1 MIQQQRN
8 SYAREGGE
16 AYHYAYHFAQDQ
28 NSAAILI
35 LNCGK
40 PDQQIHNNLIQKISL
55 AKLSFFTLDLLE
67 QELNNIDTVSEIA
80 QHLDDFVMYLEV
92 TYAIKQEQLI
102 VVAEG
107 LSALVTLAW
116 VHDYAPLIKSMILL
130 SPTLLAK
137 QSHVP
142 QDTLLLFD
150 HGVKNYAPSLR
161 TDFVYTSKRIM
172 ADATAIYTSVR
183 LITYTQTPK
192 PERLLQEKL
201 FNELSSSDKH
211 ISIVNLEITD
221 IVIDTVLS
229 FVDEVKNRITQS
241 HWPEL
246 LSAHKQG
253 KTKDELVRYTTPE
266 TDPVKKIRWFFSRIV
281 LRQIGKRFSKG
292 VKIGLDYGFDSGVS
306 LDYIYQNTPQGKTFI
321 HRWLD
326 NYYLS
331 QRGFDATRK
340 RKYFVEC
347 LLLKAI
353 NALLKDGKTVN
364 ILDIAA
370 GNAHY
375 LIDVIKHNQENIH
388 HVLMRDFD
396 EYHIEEG
403 KALLEKESL
412 SHLVDFEWG
421 DGFSEESLAS
431 LPKDITIT
439 VASGFYELFSDNE
452 RVLRSLNGI
461 ANAMAS
467 GGYLIITTKI
477 WNPSLEYMARVMT
490 SQRNNDAWA
499 LRRRYQL
506 EIDQL
511 AAQAGF
517 IKKAHCVDRSGIFTV
532 TLYKNTAKV

>member
-1 MIQQQRN
+1 MIQRQQN
-8 SYAREGGE
+8 SYVRDDGE
-16 AYHYAYHFAQDQ
+16 VCHYAYHLAQER

-40 PDQQIHNNLIQKISL
+40 SDQQIDNDLFKKISL
-55 AKLSFFTLDLLE
+55 ANLSFFTLDLLW
-67 QELNNIDTVSEIA
+67 QELTSIDTVSEVA
-80 QHLDDFVMYLEV
+80 QCINDFVTYLDV
-92 TYAIKQEQLI
+92 VYAIKQEQLI
-102 VVAEG
+102 VIAEG
-107 LSALVTLAW
+107 FSALATLAW

-130 SPTLLAK
+130 SPILLTKANAPLNTGGVLENGVK
-137 QSHVP
+137 IYN
-142 QDTLLLFD
+142 TLLLKD
-150 HGVKNYAPSLR
+150 I
-161 TDFVYTSKRIM
+161 VYTSKRVI
-172 ADATAIYTSVR
+172 ADAAAIYTSTC
-183 LITYTQTPK
+183 LIIYTQSLK
-192 PERLLQEKL
+192 QERLLQEQF
-201 FNELSSSDKH
+201 FNALSSSDKYV
-211 ISIVNLEITD
+211 SNLGIQQKD
-221 IVIDTVLS
+221 VVIDAVSS
-229 FVDEVKNRITQS
+229 FVDEIKSSITQLQ
-241 HWPEL
+241 WPEL

-253 KTKDELVRYTTPE
+253 KTKDELDRYTAPE
-266 TDPVKKIRWFFSRIV
+266 TDPIKKIRWFLSRIL
-281 LRQIGKRFSKG
+281 LRHIGRRFSKG

-340 RKYFVEC
+340 RKYFVET

-353 NALLKDGKTVN
+353 KELITEGKMVN

-375 LIDVIKHNQENIH
+375 LIDVIKRNQKNIH

-396 EYHIEEG
+396 EYHIKEG
-403 KALLEKESL
+403 IALLKKESL
-412 SHLVDFEWG
+412 SDLVDFEWG
-421 DGFSEESLAS
+421 DGFSEESLAT

-452 RVLRSLNGI
+452 AVLRSLNGI
-461 ANAMAS
+461 AEAMAT

-490 SQRNNDAWA
+490 SQRNDDAWA

-511 AAQAGF
+511 ASQAGF
-517 IKKAHCVDRSGIFTV
+517 IKTAHCVDCSGIFTV
-532 TLYKNTAKV
+532 TLYKRAAKE